1 MICQALKS
9 VHTHILKVLL
19 VTSCFFVRC
28 AQEVFIDLPEEE
40 TKIVAI
46 SHFTTGQTFKVKVSL
61 SQQVYDSGDP
71 VVPEKVD
78 ITLAKEGAFIDKLFK
93 ATSDDGQIYWES
105 RDLAEP
111 GVTYSINARID
122 GMPQASAS
130 SAIPAFYPLSP
141 ISIDPEKIS
150 RTPLSDGRMLLNV
163 PLELHLDQ
171 LPADKRYFAFGL
183 KHDVDV
189 LQNVNGEWVTDFT
202 YEGLPTNYSADGR
215 TLSLLYDL
223 SEPVVLIN
231 EKFWSENQGQGDNT
245 LYLDARIPYNP
256 AENEKPRRLYVEWR
270 TLSEEFYKYH
280 LSIARQGSNLP
291 LSDPDA
297 VFNNVENGYGN
308 FSGYSVA
315 VDTLEL
321 PE

>member
-1 MICQALKS
+1 MIRYVLKS
-9 VHTHILKVLL
+9 SYSYILKVILIASICH
-19 VTSCFFVRC
+19 VHC
-28 AQEVFIDLPEEE
+28 AREVFIELPEEE
-40 TKIVAI
+40 TKIVTI
-46 SHFTTGQTFKVKVSL
+46 SHFTTGETFKVKVSL
-61 SQQVYDSGDP
+61 SQPVYDSGDP
-71 VVPEKVD
+71 VIPDNVD

-93 ATSDDGQIYWES
+93 ATSDDGAIYWES

-111 GVTYSINARID
+111 GISFSITARID

-130 SAIPAFYPLSP
+130 SAVPAFFPLAP
-141 ISIDPEKIS
+141 ILIDPAKMTE
-150 RTPLSDGRMLLNV
+150 TPLSNGQMLLTI

-171 LPADKRYFAFGL
+171 LPADKRYFAFSIR
-183 KHDVDV
+183 HDIDV
-189 LQNVNGEWVTDFT
+189 LQNVGGEWVTDFT

-215 TLSLLYDL
+215 TLALLYDL

-231 EKFWSENQGQGDNT
+231 EKFWSEIVDQDHNT
-245 LYLDARIPYNP
+245 LFLDAKIAYKP
-256 AENEKPRRLYVEWR
+256 AENEKPRRIYVEWR

-315 VDTLEL
+315 IDTLEL
-321 PE
+321 PQ